1 MPQQD
6 AGGTILWWDVAF
18 TQMSELSIPAVK
30 ELVNQLGDAYVG
42 EPGFT
47 NFLRTGVK
55 VWNMQ
60 RQLRSGDNKFNCCQ
74 SIYSCFVPG
83 EAGVLAFFA
92 LLKRANISAR
102 CKGSDENIW

>member
-1 MPQQD
+1 
-6 AGGTILWWDVAF
+6 
-18 TQMSELSIPAVK
+18 MSELSIPVVK

-42 EPGFT
+42 KPGFT
-47 NFLRTGVK
+47 DFLQTGVR

-60 RQLRSGDNKFNCCQ
+60 KQLQSKDNKFMCCKN
-74 SIYSCFVPG
+74 IYSCFAPG

-102 CKGSDENIW
+102 REGSLVNIW

>member
-1 MPQQD
+1 M
-6 AGGTILWWDVAF
+6 L
-18 TQMSELSIPAVK
+18 ELSVTAVK
-30 ELVNQLGDAYVG
+30 ELVNQLGDDYVG

-47 NFLRTGVK
+47 SFLRTGVK

-60 RQLRSGDNKFNCCQ
+60 RQLTSGDNKFNCCR

-102 CKGSDENIW
+102 REGSLVNIW